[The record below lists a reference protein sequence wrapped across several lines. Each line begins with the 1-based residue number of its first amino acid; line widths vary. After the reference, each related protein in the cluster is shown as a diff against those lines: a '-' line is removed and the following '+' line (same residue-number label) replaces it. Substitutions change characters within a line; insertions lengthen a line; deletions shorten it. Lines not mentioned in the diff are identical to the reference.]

1 MRRSNIVILL
11 FVLFSSS
18 CTAKEKVEV
27 PRPKPKDFSYLK
39 IQTVLP
45 PEDKKYYERVHN
57 EISEIGKH
65 FAYREKNAEK
75 KYCPILEK
83 MFDEISVRPISRE
96 RFIYFQ
102 IFVIRIIIFQN
113 LINHLLMKSTNI

>member
-1 MRRSNIVILL
+1 MRKSNILILL
-11 FVLFSSS
+11 FILLTSS
-18 CTAKEKVEV
+18 CTAKTAKEDTIKIK
-27 PRPKPKDFSYLK
+27 PKPKDFNYLK

-45 PEDKKYYERVHN
+45 PEDQAYYKRVHN

-65 FAYREKNAEK
+65 FAYREKNAQK

-96 RFIYFQ
+96 RE
-102 IFVIRIIIFQN
+102 RERE
-113 LINHLLMKSTNI
+113 K